1 MVTLLE
7 TGAAAESATYE
18 LHVNDT
24 GTNIPQVIVNH
35 MADPEPFDDEAVD
48 LSGLCIAKGLVQIM
62 GGTLKINT
70 FPGQGAGK
78 DIIITLTLPLA
89 PEPLAEQP

>member
-7 TGAAAESATYE
+7 TGAAAEKATFE

-24 GTNIPQVIVNH
+24 GTNIPQVIIDH
-35 MADPEPFDDEAVD
+35 MAEPFDDEATD

-78 DIIITLTLPLA
+78 DIIITLTMPLA